1 MRWFSKKNKCDARA
15 KRPFGCGKFDITLF
29 FAIVALMSFG
39 VMMVYSASSYSAEK
53 TYGDAKFFMYK
64 QLFGVILGVAA
75 MTAMS
80 LFDYHKLIKL
90 RYVVLA
96 VSFLLLV
103 LVFVPGIGVENY
115 GAKRW
120 IKFPFFTLQSSEIAK
135 FGFVIFSAAYL
146 AKHHDKIHKFVY
158 LLPVLGVGGA
168 MCLLIMLEP
177 NMSVTMCL
185 ALVMMIML
193 FTGGTRKKHFA
204 FLALPLAA
212 AVPELIIAEPYR
224 MKRMT
229 AFLHPWDNP
238 LEEGYQLIQ
247 SLYAIGSGGFL
258 GVGLFNSRQKYLFL
272 PFAESDFIFSVIGE
286 ETGFIG
292 CVTVI
297 AVYILIISRLM
308 SIAKKASDREGCL
321 LSGGIAA
328 VIAVQT
334 LINVAVVTGSI
345 PPTGVPLPFVS
356 SGSSSI
362 IAFCCAVGIA
372 LNVGRQS
379 ADYRKF

>member
-1 MRWFSKKNKCDARA
+1 M
-15 KRPFGCGKFDITLF
+15 
-29 FAIVALMSFG
+29 
-39 VMMVYSASSYSAEK
+39 
-53 TYGDAKFFMYK
+53 
-64 QLFGVILGVAA
+64 
-75 MTAMS
+75 
-80 LFDYHKLIKL
+80 
-90 RYVVLA
+90 
-96 VSFLLLV
+96 
-103 LVFVPGIGVENY
+103 ENY

-120 IKFPFFTLQSSEIAK
+120 IKFPFFTLQSSEVAK

-212 AVPELIIAEPYR
+212 AVPALIIAEPYR

-297 AVYILIISRLM
+297 AVYILIISRLT
-308 SIAKKASDREGCL
+308 SIAKKAPDREGCL